1 MQNIEINTNEIQ
13 KIGTMRRVLP
23 QVRKREKKST
33 HSILF
38 RFFFHCLK
46 CTTNLYFLISK
57 LYLFQLYCRFSR
69 QWQRILTFSI

>member
-38 RFFFHCLK
+38 RFFF
-46 CTTNLYFLISK
+46 FIA
-57 LYLFQLYCRFSR
+57 
-69 QWQRILTFSI
+69 